1 MRVLFKLNVDFKTLK
16 KHNFKSIFFYNYHDT
31 NISSQIKNGRPFP
44 ISLIGAGILPDLHFS
59 FKHHD
64 FGPCFLYEPGMS
76 HQKTTL
82 IVTNQDI
89 RDISIDC
96 LYQSVSTNLMFLE
109 VTSKP
114 CVIPAG
120 KRTEVTFSFYPRQIM
135 KYRETVT
142 FLVNGLSTVEVVIS
156 GQGTELRVSI
166 FLLDII
172 ASYST

>member
-1 MRVLFKLNVDFKTLK
+1 M
-16 KHNFKSIFFYNYHDT
+16 
-31 NISSQIKNGRPFP
+31 QIKNGRPFP

-64 FGPCFLYEPGMS
+64 FGPCFLYQPGMS
-76 HQKTTL
+76 HHKTTL

-96 LYQSVSTNLMFLE
+96 LYQSNSFLE
-109 VTSKP
+109 VTAKP

-135 KYRETVT
+135 KYSETVT
-142 FLVNGLSTVEVVIS
+142 FLVNGLSTVDVVIA
-156 GQGTELRVSI
+156 GQGTELRVS
-166 FLLDII
+166 
-172 ASYST
+172 